1 VRSNNMHRTFGISK
15 SRARGF
21 AVIEALIAFLVVAF
35 GMMALGSFQFTL
47 SRASDVAKQRSEA
60 TRIAQGEI
68 DRLRSFG
75 QKTADL
81 NRGDDRFT
89 FAEEVEVTP
98 LNTPTVRTESSPLTN
113 TDYRIASTVSAPTAP
128 LPALG
133 ERFRWIDI
141 AVTWLDRTGGA
152 QRIALS
158 SAISDGAPGELG
170 ASTTGRSGVPGTLRP
185 KNRNINIPY
194 PAVNLANCPT
204 GTAAC
209 SGFIP
214 PPGNR
219 LFVFNNETGNVQRF
233 CVDPNNAT
241 IVVSENMST
250 SALTCTDYLSVYGV
264 EAYILSGYIRFK
276 TGGNSQLPTRLN
288 IADPLGFNDATR
300 ALIATDLTQAASVTT
315 SPMLITS
322 SGTGYA
328 PQAYECYAQ
337 RQVTVRRNSN
347 AVAGQTDILS
357 IPDLGSATAA
367 SVPAGYANNNLANDP
382 RHIAYMCIVVP
393 MDHDSNST
401 TAAVWSGEVTFN
413 PRGGWV
419 FSTTG
424 GGRTLGQ
431 PTNDIGEATGKARL
445 CRFTSDYNSNNE
457 ISNGEH
463 PRRYRGATGALDNQ
477 NYLVIDGEDD
487 CPGDDAITPTAN
499 NPTADDYID
508 TNTVEHQPSPE
519 LSFRCATI
527 SGNNTVRC
535 ATNDRTWLREAALP
549 TTPTPL
555 PGIPME

>member
-1 VRSNNMHRTFGISK
+1 MHRTFGISK

-60 TRIAQGEI
+60 TRIAQREI

-81 NRGDDRFT
+81 NTGDDRFT
-89 FAEEVEVTP
+89 FAEEVAVGTS
-98 LNTPTVRTESSPLTN
+98 TATESSALTN
-113 TDYRIASTVSAPTAP
+113 TDYAIARTVSAPTAP
-128 LPALG
+128 VPALG

-194 PAVNLANCPT
+194 PAVNLANCPA

-219 LFVFNNETGNVQRF
+219 LFVFNNENGNVQRF

-250 SALTCTDYLSVYGV
+250 SALTCTDYLTVYGV

-300 ALIATDLTQAASVTT
+300 ALIATDPTQAASVTT

-337 RQVTVRRNSN
+337 RQVMVRRNSN
-347 AVAGQTDILS
+347 AVAGQTDILN

-419 FSTTG
+419 FSTSG
-424 GGRTLGQ
+424 GSRTLGQ

-445 CRFTSDYNSNNE
+445 CRFTSDYNNNNQ

-463 PRRYRGATGALDNQ
+463 PRYYRQATGALDNQ
-477 NYLVIDGEDD
+477 NYLVVDGEDD

-508 TNTVEHQPSPE
+508 TNTVEHQPTPE
-519 LSFRCATI
+519 FSFRCATI

-535 ATNDRTWLREAALP
+535 ANGDRTWLREAALP
-549 TTPTPL
+549 TTVPL
-555 PGIPME
+555 ASIPME